1 MTRIKIGAPLR
12 APSNVLIHSG
22 ARRAALPA
30 SAISIVSRCL
40 AIAAAASVA
49 CAASLSDAHAQ
60 QTAQAQQTAPAQAD
74 RPADAAPPAAL
85 PGERAPG
92 LEAVVVTATR
102 SPSTASGVPAS
113 VSVVG
118 APEIEQRN
126 VARFGDAVVEVPG
139 LYVRGAAMGAT
150 FPGSGQ
156 AVLSLRGIPRT
167 PRTLVMIDGLPI
179 NNALSGGVN
188 VAGISLE
195 NVERVEVVR
204 GPFSALWGGNAMGG
218 VVNFITASPDQPLA
232 ELHGGVGSHG
242 LRAGGGVLRKRFEG
256 GLGVSMSFGYR
267 ESKGDADAEYVVKTP
282 SAGAATIPV
291 SGAIPTRTVDGTP
304 AWWVG
309 LKGARPWSQSNAQA
323 TFDWKLGDATR
334 MTAGFGWGEYKVG
347 YSNPTSFLAG
357 PSGAPVFAG
366 SVGFAAIA
374 PQRISLLES
383 DFLTPTPAFER
394 DLRIFTTLEHRFAG
408 GSTLKVNFGRLEH
421 RFTFVQAGRTARYES
436 GAGTLTEQ
444 PNDRTDLDVS
454 WRNPLGKSTVL
465 TTGFALNHS
474 TLDRSTRSLSYWR
487 DADTD
492 TALTGTS
499 TGKSDSAA
507 LFVQS
512 ETFILER
519 GRLVLGARYDRF
531 TTSGSIVDTSGAQ
544 DYPSHS
550 FGRLSPKAAF
560 AWQASPEWTLRTSLG
575 AGFRPPALLD
585 LYSRFTVPGSVAGT
599 LVLYDAS
606 PGLAPERVISF
617 DAGVDYATAGGLQAS
632 VTAFAQD
639 LRDLI
644 YRRSITPTLTR
655 AENTGEARVD
665 GIEASLRAPT
675 GVRGL
680 RAIGSLTHNFRYEI
694 TRNDAVPATV
704 GKQLTDV
711 PRTMWSLG
719 AEYASGPWTGLLV
732 YRHVSHVFG
741 SGDDLNQNT
750 TQGVFGSYDSYGV
763 ASLKVGYR
771 FNRQLAASL
780 SVDNLVNR
788 EYFVFNRQPG
798 RTVYGELSYRF

>member
-1 MTRIKIGAPLR
+1 LTDSPRRRDIFFADMFAQSHSRVARLGGAGLPLL
-12 APSNVLIHSG
+12 AVALSLAVVLSL
-22 ARRAALPA
+22 ASAPA
-30 SAISIVSRCL
+30 SAQTEAESGR
-40 AIAAAASVA
+40 AAA
-49 CAASLSDAHAQ
+49 
-60 QTAQAQQTAPAQAD
+60 
-74 RPADAAPPAAL
+74 
-85 PGERAPG
+85 
-92 LEAVVVTATR
+92 LESVVVTATR
-102 SPSTASGVPAS
+102 SPSSASGVPAS
-113 VSVVG
+113 VTVVG
-118 APEIEQRN
+118 ERDIEERN
-126 VARFGDAVVEVPG
+126 VTRFGDAVVEVPG
-139 LYVRGAAMGAT
+139 VYVRGAAMGAT

-156 AVLSLRGIPRT
+156 AVLSMRGIPRT

-188 VAGISLE
+188 VAGIALE
-195 NVERVEVVR
+195 NVERIEVVR

-218 VVNFITASPDQPLA
+218 VVNFITASPDKPLA
-232 ELHGGVGSHG
+232 ELRGGVGSLG
-242 LRAGGGVLRKRFEG
+242 LRAGSGVLRKRFEG
-256 GLGVSMSFGYR
+256 GLGISMSFGYR
-267 ESKGDADAEYVVKTP
+267 ESKGDADAEYVVKSP
-282 SAGAATIPV
+282 GAGTATIPV
-291 SGAIPTRTVDGTP
+291 SGAIPTRTVDGAP

-309 LKGARPWSQSNAQA
+309 LKGARPWTQSNAQA

-347 YSNPTSFLAG
+347 YSSPTSFLVG
-357 PSGAPVFAG
+357 PSGTPVFAG
-366 SVGFAAIA
+366 SVGFPEIA

-394 DLRIFTTLEHRFAG
+394 DLRVFATVEHRFTG
-408 GSTLKVNFGRLEH
+408 GSVLEASLGRLEH
-421 RFTFVQAGRTARYES
+421 RFTFVQAGRTAGYES

-454 WRNPLGKSTVL
+454 LRNPLGKSTIL

-474 TLDRSTRSLSYWR
+474 TLDRSTQSLSYWR
-487 DADTD
+487 DAGTA
-492 TALTGTS
+492 TALTGSS
-499 TGKSDSAA
+499 TGESDSAA
-507 LFVQS
+507 LYVQS
-512 ETFILER
+512 ETDILEH
-519 GRLVLGARYDRF
+519 GRLVIGARYDRF
-531 TTSGSIVDTSGAQ
+531 STSGSIVDTSGTQ
-544 DYPSHS
+544 DYPNRS

-560 AWQASPEWTLRTSLG
+560 AWQASPEVTLRTSLG

-585 LYSRFTVPGSVAGT
+585 LYSRFTVPGSVAGR

-606 PGLAPERVISF
+606 PDLQPERVVSF
-617 DAGVDYATAGGLQAS
+617 DAGVDYARADGLQAS

-665 GIEASLRAPT
+665 GIEASLRVPT

-750 TQGVFGSYDSYGV
+750 TEGVFGSYDSYGV
-763 ASLKVGYR
+763 ANLKVGYR
-771 FNRQLAASL
+771 FNPRLAASL
-780 SVDNLVNR
+780 SVDNLIDR

-798 RTVYGELSYRF
+798 RTVYADLSYRF